1 MQTCPTTTP
10 TTNESSPT
18 LLNPSPSDIAEW
30 DFHEIMDAPMT
41 QMSDQAI
48 RALLQTCQE
57 ERTIP
62 TARAAKV
69 RRKSEE
75 LSGKS
80 TKKPKVQ
87 LNMDDL
93 F

>member
-10 TTNESSPT
+10 TTNESSPLLST
-18 LLNPSPSDIAEW
+18 LSPSEIAEM
-30 DFHEIMDAPMT
+30 DFHEIMELPMT
-41 QMSDQAI
+41 EMSDQQI

-75 LSGKS
+75 LSGKGS
-80 TKKPKVQ
+80 KKPKVQ